1 MAAAQVA
8 GSLTSGPAKEAQG
21 EPPLEQGHG
30 FRCLSARLCALR
42 PDDSSSSRTELHL
55 LFDQLISENYSE
67 GSGVAP
73 EDVSTLLVQACQLV
87 PLNQNHLVSKLSQ
100 LIHHLLNTLQ
110 VIVDEQNL
118 DFLLAY
124 TISAI
129 QQCSS
134 WTHMQILQALAA
146 LVYCNGSKCQKYLPD
161 LLGKSGLLM
170 KLSDLAQS
178 DPEVRRAAV
187 HCMANLC
194 LSVPGQPYLEEPYQ
208 NICFQAFL
216 TTLQSPKSSDM
227 DDITFCML
235 LQNALKGIQ
244 SLLNGGKMKLTQT
257 DELGALL
264 AVLKKTMFHGLPGLN
279 IEMPTVLYP
288 TPLPQYD
295 GRPPIKPQ
303 QTESSTSRPAVNKR
317 KKSKVKAKKIQQ
329 GEEEEEES
337 SGERE
342 VAPVTGSGRLNP
354 HKGDTQ
360 CPSSLGVSSLPL
372 AGSGAAGKDQVSSS
386 FSSSSWK
393 RVSSSESDYS
403 DAEGGMQSKVRSYQ
417 AKVRQGALACFLS
430 TIKSIEKKVL
440 YGYWSAFVPDTPEL
454 GSPQSVSLMT
464 LTLKDPSPK
473 TRACALQVLSAI
485 LEGSKQFLSVAEDT
499 SDHRRAFTPF
509 SVMIASSI
517 KELHR
522 CLLLALVAESSSQ
535 TLTQI
540 IKCLANLVSNS
551 PYNRLKLSLLTKVW
565 NQIKPYIRHKDVNVR
580 VSSLTLLGAIVSTH
594 APLPEVQLLLQQ
606 PCSSGLSNSN
616 SATPHVSPPDWWK
629 KGPSGPFLEE
639 AAVSSPK
646 VSSEPCWL
654 IRLCISIVVLPKE
667 DACSGSDAGSTGGS
681 TYEPFPLRLEALQ
694 VLAHLARGY
703 FSMTQ
708 VYLMELGEVIC
719 KCLGEA
725 DPSVQLHGAKLLEEL
740 GTGLIQQYKP
750 DSSIAPDQRVP
761 VSLVVMFWTVM
772 LNGPLPRALQN
783 SEHPTLQASAC
794 DALSSILPE
803 AFSNLLDVIF
813 VADTANAILMSLQDK
828 SLNVRAK
835 AAWSLGNLTDT
846 LIVNMETPDP
856 SFQEEFSGLL
866 LLKMLRSAIEAS
878 KDKDKVKSNAV
889 RALGNLLHFLQP
901 SHIEKPRF
909 AEIIEEA
916 IQALISTVL
925 IEAAMKV
932 RWNACYAMGNVFKN
946 SALPLGTALWTSQAY
961 NALTSVVTSCKNFKV
976 RIRSAAALSVPGKRE
991 HYGSVDQYAQ
1001 IWNALVTALQK
1012 SEDTTDF
1019 LEFKYC
1025 ASLRTQ
1031 ICQALIHLLSL
1042 ASASDLSC
1050 IKETLELNGDMV
1062 QSYILQFLKSGTE
1075 RDDTGAPHSPQERDQ
1090 MVKTALEHISSVQAL
1105 AGDTA
1110 KRAIMGFL
1118 EDILAV
1124 YFDSSGSQAA
1134 LLGLTNRF
1142 LKTDV
1147 NIRMQGKS
1155 KVLAHPVS
1163 PTACSCS
1170 AWTQCMEQLSWKGKN
1185 NRKIREGKGNSEYH
1199 QTGSLRVHSPAVS
1212 LSSARLA
1219 LPAHRLRRLG
1229 RVGGSLLFASS
1240 SISFFQERPSFLQL
1254 SPEPPKRSFFFS
1266 PD

>member
-1 MAAAQVA
+1 MATVQMA
-8 GSLTSGPAKEAQG
+8 GSPLGGPPREAPR
-21 EPPLEQGHG
+21 EPPREQGAG
-30 FRCLSARLCALR
+30 FRRLSARLRALR
-42 PDDSSSSRTELHL
+42 PDDSSASRTEIHL
-55 LFDQLISENYSE
+55 LLDQLISENYSA
-67 GSGVAP
+67 GGGVAP
-73 EDVSTLLVQACQLV
+73 EDVSTLLVQACRLV
-87 PLNQNHLVSKLSQ
+87 PLNQNHLVSKVSQ
-100 LIHHLLNTLQ
+100 LTHHLLNTLQ
-110 VIVDEQNL
+110 VIVDERNL

-134 WTHMQILQALAA
+134 WTHVKILQALAA
-146 LVYCNGSKCQKYLPD
+146 LVYGNGSRCQKYLPD

-170 KLSDLAQS
+170 KLSDVAQS

-216 TTLQSPKSSDM
+216 TILQSPKSPEM

-257 DELGALL
+257 EELGALL
-264 AVLKKTMFHGLPGLN
+264 AVLKKSMFHGLPGIN

-295 GRPPIKPQ
+295 GRPPVKLQLP
-303 QTESSTSRPAVNKR
+303 ESSASRPTMVHNRK
-317 KKSKVKAKKIQQ
+317 KKSKTKPKKIQQ
-329 GEEEEEES
+329 EEEEEEEGS

-342 VAPVTGSGRLNP
+342 AAPVTGVGRANV
-354 HKGDTQ
+354 HEGNTQ
-360 CPSSLGVSSLPL
+360 SPSSSAVQSSRLD
-372 AGSGAAGKDQVSSS
+372 GSGAAGKGGVSSP

-393 RVSSSESDYS
+393 RISSSESDYS
-403 DAEGGMQSKVRSYQ
+403 DAEGGVQSKMRSYQ

-440 YGYWSAFVPDTPEL
+440 YGYWSAFVSDTPEL

-473 TRACALQVLSAI
+473 TRACALQALSAI

-517 KELHR
+517 RELHR

-565 NQIKPYIRHKDVNVR
+565 NQIKPYVRHKDVNVR

-606 PCSSGLSNSN
+606 PCSSGLSNSD
-616 SATPHVSPPDWWK
+616 SATPHLSPPDRWK
-629 KGPSGPFLEE
+629 KAPSGRFLEE
-639 AAVSSPK
+639 ASVSSPPG
-646 VSSEPCWL
+646 SSEPCWL
-654 IRLCISIVVLPKE
+654 VRLCISTAVLPRE
-667 DACSGSDAGSTGGS
+667 DSCSGSDAGCAAGS
-681 TYEPFPLRLEALQ
+681 TYMPSPMRLEALQ
-694 VLAHLARGY
+694 VLAHLSKGY
-703 FSMTQ
+703 FSVAQ
-708 VYLMELGEVIC
+708 GYLMELGEVIC
-719 KCLGEA
+719 KCMGEA
-725 DPSVQLHGAKLLEEL
+725 DPSIQLHGAKLLEEL

-750 DSSIAPDQRVP
+750 DSTLVPEQRVP
-761 VSLVVMFWTVM
+761 VTMVVLFWTMM
-772 LNGPLPRALQN
+772 LSGPLPRALQN
-783 SEHPTLQASAC
+783 AEHPTLQASAC

-803 AFSNLLDVIF
+803 AFSSLRDVIF

-901 SHIEKPRF
+901 SHIEKPQF
-909 AEIIEEA
+909 AEIIEES
-916 IQALISTVL
+916 IQALIATVL

-946 SALPLGTALWTSQAY
+946 PALPLGTAPWTSQAY
-961 NALTSVVTSCKNFKV
+961 KALTSVVTSCKNFKV
-976 RIRSAAALSVPGKRE
+976 RIRSATALSIPGKRE

-1031 ICQALIHLLSL
+1031 ICQALVHLLSL
-1042 ASASDLSC
+1042 ASASDLPC
-1050 IKETLELNGDMV
+1050 IKETLELNEDMIR
-1062 QSYILQFLKSGTE
+1062 SYFLQFLKSGAE
-1075 RDDTGAPHSPQERDQ
+1075 GDDAGAPHSPQERDQ
-1090 MVKTALEHISSVQAL
+1090 LVRSALEHISTVQAL

-1110 KRAIMGFL
+1110 KRAIMAFL
-1118 EDILAV
+1118 DNILTV
-1124 YFDSSGSQAA
+1124 YLASSGS
-1134 LLGLTNRF
+1134 
-1142 LKTDV
+1142 
-1147 NIRMQGKS
+1147 
-1155 KVLAHPVS
+1155 
-1163 PTACSCS
+1163 
-1170 AWTQCMEQLSWKGKN
+1170 
-1185 NRKIREGKGNSEYH
+1185 
-1199 QTGSLRVHSPAVS
+1199 
-1212 LSSARLA
+1212 
-1219 LPAHRLRRLG
+1219 
-1229 RVGGSLLFASS
+1229 
-1240 SISFFQERPSFLQL
+1240 
-1254 SPEPPKRSFFFS
+1254 
-1266 PD
+1266 

>member
-1 MAAAQVA
+1 MATVQIVGSVLREPTREAAR
-8 GSLTSGPAKEAQG
+8 
-21 EPPLEQGHG
+21 EPPPEPGNG
-30 FRCLSARLCALR
+30 FRRLSARLRALH
-42 PDDSSSSRTELHL
+42 PDDSSSARTEIHL

-67 GSGVAP
+67 GDGVAP
-73 EDVSTLLVQACQLV
+73 EDVSALLVHACRLV
-87 PLNQNHLVSKLSQ
+87 PLNQNHLVSKVSQ
-100 LIHHLLNTLQ
+100 LIHHLLNRLQ

-129 QQCSS
+129 QQCSP
-134 WTHMQILQALAA
+134 WTHMAILQALAA

-161 LLGKSGLLM
+161 LVGKTGLLI
-170 KLSDLAQS
+170 KLSDPAQS

-194 LSVPGQPYLEEPYQ
+194 LSVPGHPYLDEPYQ
-208 NICFQAFL
+208 SICFQTFL
-216 TTLQSPKSSDM
+216 TTLQSPKLSDM

-244 SLLNGGKMKLTQT
+244 SLLNSGKMKLTQT
-257 DELGALL
+257 EELGALL
-264 AVLKKTMFHGLPGLN
+264 AVLKKAMFHGLPGLN
-279 IEMPTVLYP
+279 IEIPTVLYP

-295 GRPPIKPQ
+295 GPPPSRPQPSESCASRPP
-303 QTESSTSRPAVNKR
+303 VNK
-317 KKSKVKAKKIQQ
+317 KKKAKVKPKKTQE
-329 GEEEEEES
+329 GEEEDEEAN
-337 SGERE
+337 GEIE
-342 VAPVTGSGRLNP
+342 AAPTTGRVHL
-354 HKGDTQ
+354 HKGNTQ
-360 CPSSLGVSSLPL
+360 CRSSPGVQSLPL
-372 AGSGAAGKDQVSSS
+372 DGSGAAGKDRVSSPC
-386 FSSSSWK
+386 SSSSWK

-403 DAEGGMQSKVRSYQ
+403 DAEGGMQSKMRSYQ

-485 LEGSKQFLSVAEDT
+485 LEGSKQFLCVAEDT
-499 SDHRRAFTPF
+499 SAHRRAFTPL

-517 KELHR
+517 RELHR

-540 IKCLANLVSNS
+540 IKCLANLVSNA

-606 PCSSGLSNSN
+606 PCSSGLSNSS
-616 SATPHVSPPDWWK
+616 SATPHPSLPDWWK
-629 KGPSGPFLEE
+629 KAPSGTSQEE
-639 AAVSSPK
+639 TTVNSPRG
-646 VSSEPCWL
+646 SSEPCWL

-667 DACSGSDAGSTGGS
+667 DSCSGSEAGSAAGS
-681 TYEPFPLRLEALQ
+681 TYEPSPMRLEALQ

-703 FSMTQ
+703 FSMAQ

-719 KCLGEA
+719 KCMGEA
-725 DPSVQLHGAKLLEEL
+725 DPSIQLHGAKLLEEL

-750 DSSIAPDQRVP
+750 DSTIAPDQRVP
-761 VSLVVMFWTVM
+761 VLLVVTFWTMM

-803 AFSNLLDVIF
+803 AFSILPNDRQILCITMLLGLNDNKNRLVKAATSRALGVYVLFPCLRQDVVF
-813 VADTANAILMSLQDK
+813 VADTANAVLRSLQDK
-828 SLNVRAK
+828 SPNVRAK
-835 AAWSLGNLTDT
+835 AAWSLGNLTDA
-846 LIVNMETPDP
+846 LIINMETPDP

-909 AEIIEEA
+909 TEIIEES

-925 IEAAMKV
+925 VEAAMKV
-932 RWNACYAMGNVFKN
+932 RWNACYALGNVFKN
-946 SALPLGTALWTSQAY
+946 PALPLGSASWTSRAY
-961 NALTSVVTSCKNFKV
+961 SALTSVVTTCKNFKV
-976 RIRSAAALSVPGKRE
+976 RIKSATALSIPGKRE
-991 HYGSVDQYAQ
+991 QYGSTEQYTQ

-1012 SEDTTDF
+1012 SQDTTDF

-1042 ASASDLSC
+1042 ASASDLPC
-1050 IKETLELNGDMV
+1050 IKEALEQNGDMI
-1062 QSYILQFLKSGTE
+1062 QSYILQFLKSGAE
-1075 RDDTGAPHSPQERDQ
+1075 GDDTGTPHSPQERDQ
-1090 MVKTALEHISSVQAL
+1090 MVKAALEHIGSVQAL

-1110 KRAIMGFL
+1110 KRAIMGYL
-1118 EDILAV
+1118 EDILTV
-1124 YFDSSGSQAA
+1124 YLDSAGSQVA
-1134 LLGLTNRF
+1134 LLGLTDR
-1142 LKTDV
+1142 
-1147 NIRMQGKS
+1147 
-1155 KVLAHPVS
+1155 
-1163 PTACSCS
+1163 
-1170 AWTQCMEQLSWKGKN
+1170 
-1185 NRKIREGKGNSEYH
+1185 
-1199 QTGSLRVHSPAVS
+1199 
-1212 LSSARLA
+1212 
-1219 LPAHRLRRLG
+1219 
-1229 RVGGSLLFASS
+1229 
-1240 SISFFQERPSFLQL
+1240 
-1254 SPEPPKRSFFFS
+1254 
-1266 PD
+1266 

>member
-1 MAAAQVA
+1 MAAAQVV
-8 GSLTSGPAKEAQG
+8 GSLPGGPPPETPG
-21 EPPLEQGHG
+21 EPPFEQGRG

-42 PDDSSSSRTELHL
+42 PDDSSSGRTEIHL
-55 LFDQLISENYSE
+55 LFDQLISETYSE
-67 GSGVAP
+67 GCGVAP
-73 EDVSTLLVQACQLV
+73 EDVSTLLVQACRLV

-208 NICFQAFL
+208 NICFQVFL

-264 AVLKKTMFHGLPGLN
+264 AVLKKSMFHGLPGLN

-295 GRPPIKPQ
+295 GRPPIQPQ
-303 QTESSTSRPAVNKR
+303 QSESSTSRPAVNKK

-342 VAPVTGSGRLNP
+342 VAPVAGAGRLNL
-354 HKGDTQ
+354 HRGDTQ
-360 CPSSLGVSSLPL
+360 CPSPPGAQSLPL
-372 AGSGAAGKDQVSSS
+372 AASGAAGKDRVSSP

-403 DAEGGMQSKVRSYQ
+403 DAEGGMQNKVRSYQ
-417 AKVRQGALACFLS
+417 ARVRQGALACFLS
-430 TIKSIEKKVL
+430 TIKSIEKRVL

-464 LTLKDPSPK
+464 LTLKDPSPR

-499 SDHRRAFTPF
+499 SDHKRAFTPF

-606 PCSSGLSNSN
+606 PCSSGLSGSS
-616 SATPHVSPPDWWK
+616 SATPHLSPPEWWK
-629 KGPSGPFLEE
+629 KAPSGPFVEE
-639 AAVSSPK
+639 GAVSSPK
-646 VSSEPCWL
+646 LSSEPCWL
-654 IRLCISIVVLPKE
+654 IRLCISIVVLPRE
-667 DACSGSDAGSTGGS
+667 DSCSGSDAGSAGGS
-681 TYEPFPLRLEALQ
+681 IYEPFPMRLEALQ

-725 DPSVQLHGAKLLEEL
+725 DPSIQLHGAKLLEEL
-740 GTGLIQQYKP
+740 GTSLIHQYKP
-750 DSSIAPDQRVP
+750 DSSVAPDQRVP
-761 VSLVVMFWTVM
+761 V
-772 LNGPLPRALQN
+772 P
-783 SEHPTLQASAC
+783 
-794 DALSSILPE
+794 
-803 AFSNLLDVIF
+803 LDVIF

-828 SLNVRAK
+828 SPNVRAK

-866 LLKMLRSAIEAS
+866 LLKMLQSAIDAS

-946 SALPLGTALWTSQAY
+946 PALPLETAPWTSQAY
-961 NALTSVVTSCKNFKV
+961 DALTSVVTSCKNFKV
-976 RIRSAAALSVPGKRE
+976 RIRSAAALAVPRRRE
-991 HYGSVDQYAQ
+991 HYGSVEQYAQ
-1001 IWNALVTALQK
+1001 IWDALVTALQK

-1042 ASASDLSC
+1042 ASPSDLSC
-1050 IKETLELNGDMV
+1050 IRKTLELHRDMV

-1075 RDDTGAPHSPQERDQ
+1075 RDDTGAPHHPQERDQ
-1090 MVKTALEHISSVQAL
+1090 MVRTALGHINSVQAL
-1105 AGDTA
+1105 AGDPA
-1110 KRAIMGFL
+1110 KRAIMAFL
-1118 EDILAV
+1118 EDTLTI
-1124 YFDSSGSQAA
+1124 YSDSSGSQVAP
-1134 LLGLTNRF
+1134 LGLT
-1142 LKTDV
+1142 
-1147 NIRMQGKS
+1147 
-1155 KVLAHPVS
+1155 
-1163 PTACSCS
+1163 
-1170 AWTQCMEQLSWKGKN
+1170 
-1185 NRKIREGKGNSEYH
+1185 
-1199 QTGSLRVHSPAVS
+1199 
-1212 LSSARLA
+1212 
-1219 LPAHRLRRLG
+1219 HR
-1229 RVGGSLLFASS
+1229 
-1240 SISFFQERPSFLQL
+1240 
-1254 SPEPPKRSFFFS
+1254 
-1266 PD
+1266 

>member
-1 MAAAQVA
+1 MATAQVR
-8 GSLTSGPAKEAQG
+8 GSLPGGQQPEAPR
-21 EPPLEQGHG
+21 ELPLEQGHG
-30 FRCLSARLCALR
+30 FRRLSARLCALR
-42 PDDSSSSRTELHL
+42 PDDSSSGRTEIHL

-73 EDVSTLLVQACQLV
+73 EDVSSLLVQACRLV

-146 LVYCNGSKCQKYLPD
+146 LYLPD

-216 TTLQSPKSSDM
+216 TILQSPKAPDM

-264 AVLKKTMFHGLPGLN
+264 AVLKKSMFHGLPGLN

-303 QTESSTSRPAVNKR
+303 QPEASASQPPVSKK
-317 KKSKVKAKKIQQ
+317 KKSKVKPKKLQQ

-342 VAPVTGSGRLNP
+342 VAPAPGSGRVNLP
-354 HKGDTQ
+354 GGDTR
-360 CPSSLGVSSLPL
+360 CSPSLDAQTLPV
-372 AGSGAAGKDQVSSS
+372 AGSGAAGKDRVSSP
-386 FSSSSWK
+386 FSSASWK

-454 GSPQSVSLMT
+454 GTPQSVSLMT
-464 LTLKDPSPK
+464 LTLKDPSP
-473 TRACALQVLSAI
+473 
-485 LEGSKQFLSVAEDT
+485 
-499 SDHRRAFTPF
+499 
-509 SVMIASSI
+509 
-517 KELHR
+517 
-522 CLLLALVAESSSQ
+522 
-535 TLTQI
+535 
-540 IKCLANLVSNS
+540 KCLANLVSNS

-616 SATPHVSPPDWWK
+616 SATPRLSPPDWWK
-629 KGPSGPFLEE
+629 KAPSGPFLEE
-639 AAVSSPK
+639 ASVSSPK
-646 VSSEPCWL
+646 TSSEPCWL

-667 DACSGSDAGSTGGS
+667 DSCSGSDAGSAGGS
-681 TYEPFPLRLEALQ
+681 TYEPFPMRLEALQ

-719 KCLGEA
+719 KCMGEA

-750 DSSIAPDQRVP
+750 DSTKAPDQRVP
-761 VSLVVMFWTVM
+761 VSLVSVSSWISLFFVLQSHGPEKLDEATGTGSSLKNTHCCHRHCCCVLILILVSLPIAAITLAATVADVVTLPLFQVVMFWTMM

-803 AFSNLLDVIF
+803 AFSSLPGDRQILCITMLLGLNDSANRLVKAATSRALGVYVLFPCLRQDVIF

-856 SFQEEFSGLL
+856 SFQDEFSGLL

-946 SALPLGTALWTSQAY
+946 PALPLGLAPWTSQAY
-961 NALTSVVTSCKNFKV
+961 SALTSVVTSCKNFKV
-976 RIRSAAALSVPGKRE
+976 RIRSAAALSIPSERE
-991 HYGSVDQYAQ
+991 RYGSTDQYAH

-1075 RDDTGAPHSPQERDQ
+1075 RDDSGAPHSQQERDQ
-1090 MVKTALEHISSVQAL
+1090 TVRTALDHISSVQAP

-1110 KRAIMGFL
+1110 KRAVVDFL
-1118 EDILAV
+1118 EDILTI
-1124 YFDSSGSQAA
+1124 YFDSSG
-1134 LLGLTNRF
+1134 
-1142 LKTDV
+1142 
-1147 NIRMQGKS
+1147 
-1155 KVLAHPVS
+1155 
-1163 PTACSCS
+1163 
-1170 AWTQCMEQLSWKGKN
+1170 
-1185 NRKIREGKGNSEYH
+1185 
-1199 QTGSLRVHSPAVS
+1199 
-1212 LSSARLA
+1212 
-1219 LPAHRLRRLG
+1219 
-1229 RVGGSLLFASS
+1229 
-1240 SISFFQERPSFLQL
+1240 
-1254 SPEPPKRSFFFS
+1254 
-1266 PD
+1266 

>member
-1 MAAAQVA
+1 MAAVQVA
-8 GSLTSGPAKEAQG
+8 GSLLGGPPRETPR
-21 EPPLEQGHG
+21 EPPLEQGSG
-30 FRCLSARLCALR
+30 FRRLSARLCALR
-42 PDDSSSSRTELHL
+42 PDDSSSGRTEIHL

-73 EDVSTLLVQACQLV
+73 EDVSALLVQACRLV
-87 PLNQNHLVSKLSQ
+87 PLNQNHLVSKLCQ

-124 TISAI
+124 AISAI

-161 LLGKSGLLM
+161 LLGKGGILM

-216 TTLQSPKSSDM
+216 TTLQAPKSSAM

-235 LQNALKGIQ
+235 LQNSLKGIQ

-264 AVLKKTMFHGLPGLN
+264 AVLKKSMFHGLPGLN

-295 GRPPIKPQ
+295 GLPPTKPQ
-303 QTESSTSRPAVNKR
+303 QSESSSSRPTVNKK
-317 KKSKVKAKKIQQ
+317 KKSKVKPKKIQQ
-329 GEEEEEES
+329 GEEEEEEES

-342 VAPVTGSGRLNP
+342 VAPVSGSGRRNL
-354 HKGDTQ
+354 HKGDAQ
-360 CPSSLGVSSLPL
+360 CAPSQGGQSLPL
-372 AGSGAAGKDQVSSS
+372 AASGAAGKDRVSSP
-386 FSSSSWK
+386 FSPSSWK

-509 SVMIASSI
+509 SVMVASSI

-606 PCSSGLSNSN
+606 PCSSGLSNS
-616 SATPHVSPPDWWK
+616 SSSTPHFSPPDWWK
-629 KGPSGPFLEE
+629 KAPAGPFLEE
-639 AAVSSPK
+639 ASVNTPK
-646 VSSEPCWL
+646 GSSEPCWL

-667 DACSGSDAGSTGGS
+667 DSCSGSDAGSAGGS
-681 TYEPFPLRLEALQ
+681 TYEPFPMRLEALQ

-703 FSMTQ
+703 FSTTQ

-725 DPSVQLHGAKLLEEL
+725 DPAVQLHGAKLLEEL
-740 GTGLIQQYKP
+740 GSGLIQQYKP
-750 DSSIAPDQRVP
+750 DSTIAPDQRVP
-761 VSLVVMFWTVM
+761 VALVVMFWTMM

-803 AFSNLLDVIF
+803 AFSNLPSDRQILCITMLLGLNDSKNRLVKAATSRALGVYVLFPCLRQDVIF

-866 LLKMLRSAIEAS
+866 LLKMLQSAIEAS

-916 IQALISTVL
+916 IQALISTIL

-932 RWNACYAMGNVFKN
+932 RWNACYAVGNVFKN
-946 SALPLGTALWTSQAY
+946 PALPLGTAPWTSQAY

-976 RIRSAAALSVPGKRE
+976 RIRSAAALSIPGKRE

-1031 ICQALIHLLSL
+1031 ICQALLHLLSV

-1075 RDDTGAPHSPQERDQ
+1075 RDDTGAPPSPQERDQ
-1090 MVKTALEHISSVQAL
+1090 MVRTALEHISSVQAL
-1105 AGDTA
+1105 AGDTS

-1118 EDILAV
+1118 EDILTV
-1124 YFDSSGSQAA
+1124 YFDSSGSQVA
-1134 LLGLTNRF
+1134 LLGLTSR
-1142 LKTDV
+1142 
-1147 NIRMQGKS
+1147 
-1155 KVLAHPVS
+1155 
-1163 PTACSCS
+1163 
-1170 AWTQCMEQLSWKGKN
+1170 
-1185 NRKIREGKGNSEYH
+1185 
-1199 QTGSLRVHSPAVS
+1199 
-1212 LSSARLA
+1212 
-1219 LPAHRLRRLG
+1219 
-1229 RVGGSLLFASS
+1229 
-1240 SISFFQERPSFLQL
+1240 
-1254 SPEPPKRSFFFS
+1254 
-1266 PD
+1266 

>member
-1 MAAAQVA
+1 MAAVQVA
-8 GSLTSGPAKEAQG
+8 GSVPCRQPREAPRDATPERG
-21 EPPLEQGHG
+21 NG
-30 FRCLSARLCALR
+30 FRRLSARLCALR
-42 PDDSSSSRTELHL
+42 PDDSSSARTEIHL
-55 LFDQLISENYSE
+55 LLDQLISENYTE
-67 GSGVAP
+67 GSCVAP
-73 EDVSTLLVQACQLV
+73 EDVSALLVQACQLV
-87 PLNQNHLVSKLSQ
+87 PLNQNHLVSKVSQ
-100 LIHHLLNTLQ
+100 LIHHLLNRLQ
-110 VIVDEQNL
+110 VIVDEQHL

-129 QQCSS
+129 HQCSS
-134 WTHMQILQALAA
+134 WTYMEILQALAA
-146 LVYCNGSKCQKYLPD
+146 LVYCNGSKCQKYLPE
-161 LLGKSGLLM
+161 LLGKTGLLL
-170 KLSDLAQS
+170 KLSGSAQS

-216 TTLQSPKSSDM
+216 TILQSPKSSDM

-244 SLLNGGKMKLTQT
+244 SLLNGGRMKLTQT

-264 AVLKKTMFHGLPGLN
+264 AVLKKSMFHGLPGLN

-295 GRPPIKPQ
+295 GRTPIKPQ
-303 QTESSTSRPAVNKR
+303 QSESSTSRPTLNKK
-317 KKSKVKAKKIQQ
+317 KKSKVKPKKIQQ
-329 GEEEEEES
+329 GEEEEEEEKES
-337 SGERE
+337 SGEIE
-342 VAPVTGSGRLNP
+342 AAPVTGTGRVNLHEGN
-354 HKGDTQ
+354 TW
-360 CPSSLGVSSLPL
+360 CPSSLGVQSLPL
-372 AGSGAAGKDQVSSS
+372 DGSGTAGKDGVSSP

-403 DAEGGMQSKVRSYQ
+403 DAEGGMQSKMRSYQ
-417 AKVRQGALACFLS
+417 AKVRQGALVCFLS

-440 YGYWSAFVPDTPEL
+440 YGYWSAFIPDTPEL

-517 KELHR
+517 RELHR

-540 IKCLANLVSNS
+540 IKCLANLVSNA

-616 SATPHVSPPDWWK
+616 SATPHLCPPDWWK
-629 KGPSGPFLEE
+629 KAPAGPSLEE
-639 AAVSSPK
+639 TSVSSPK
-646 VSSEPCWL
+646 GSSEPCWL
-654 IRLCISIVVLPKE
+654 IRLCISTVILPKE
-667 DACSGSDAGSTGGS
+667 DSCSGSDAGYAAGS
-681 TYEPFPLRLEALQ
+681 TYEPSPMRL
-694 VLAHLARGY
+694 
-703 FSMTQ
+703 
-708 VYLMELGEVIC
+708 
-719 KCLGEA
+719 
-725 DPSVQLHGAKLLEEL
+725 
-740 GTGLIQQYKP
+740 
-750 DSSIAPDQRVP
+750 
-761 VSLVVMFWTVM
+761 
-772 LNGPLPRALQN
+772 
-783 SEHPTLQASAC
+783 
-794 DALSSILPE
+794 E
-803 AFSNLLDVIF
+803 AFSNLPNDRQILCITVLLGLNDSKNRLVKAATSRALGVYVLFPCLRQDVIF
-813 VADTANAILMSLQDK
+813 VADTANAILMSLEDK

-901 SHIEKPRF
+901 SHIEKPTF
-909 AEIIEEA
+909 AEIIEES

-925 IEAAMKV
+925 TEAAMKV

-946 SALPLGTALWTSQAY
+946 PALPLGTAPWTSQAY

-991 HYGSVDQYAQ
+991 QYGSVDQYAQ
-1001 IWNALVTALQK
+1001 VWNALVTALQK

-1042 ASASDLSC
+1042 ASALDLPC
-1050 IKETLELNGDMV
+1050 IKKTLELNGNMV
-1062 QSYILQFLKSGTE
+1062 QSYILQFLKSGAE
-1075 RDDTGAPHSPQERDQ
+1075 GEDTGAPPSLQERDQ
-1090 MVKTALEHISSVQAL
+1090 MVKMALKHMGSVQAPT
-1105 AGDTA
+1105 GDTA
-1110 KRAIMGFL
+1110 RRAIMGFL
-1118 EDILAV
+1118 EEILAV
-1124 YFDSSGSQAA
+1124 CFDSSGSQGA
-1134 LLGLTNRF
+1134 LPGLTN
-1142 LKTDV
+1142 
-1147 NIRMQGKS
+1147 Q
-1155 KVLAHPVS
+1155 
-1163 PTACSCS
+1163 
-1170 AWTQCMEQLSWKGKN
+1170 
-1185 NRKIREGKGNSEYH
+1185 
-1199 QTGSLRVHSPAVS
+1199 
-1212 LSSARLA
+1212 
-1219 LPAHRLRRLG
+1219 
-1229 RVGGSLLFASS
+1229 
-1240 SISFFQERPSFLQL
+1240 
-1254 SPEPPKRSFFFS
+1254 
-1266 PD
+1266 

>member
-1 MAAAQVA
+1 MAAVQVA
-8 GSLTSGPAKEAQG
+8 GSLLCRPTREAPR
-21 EPPLEQGHG
+21 EPPPEPGNG
-30 FRCLSARLCALR
+30 FRRLSARLRALR
-42 PDDSSSSRTELHL
+42 PDDSSFARTEIHL

-67 GSGVAP
+67 SDGVAP
-73 EDVSTLLVQACQLV
+73 EDVNDLLVQACRLV
-87 PLNQNHLVSKLSQ
+87 PLSQNHLVSKVSQ
-100 LIHHLLNTLQ
+100 LIHHLLNRLQ

-134 WTHMQILQALAA
+134 WTHMAILQALAA

-161 LLGKSGLLM
+161 LVGKTGLLM
-170 KLSDLAQS
+170 KLSDPAQS

-194 LSVPGQPYLEEPYQ
+194 LSVPGQPYLDEPYQ
-208 NICFQAFL
+208 SICFQTFL
-216 TTLQSPKSSDM
+216 TTLQSPKLSDM

-244 SLLNGGKMKLTQT
+244 SLLNSGKMKLTLT
-257 DELGALL
+257 EELGALL
-264 AVLKKTMFHGLPGLN
+264 AVLK
-279 IEMPTVLYP
+279 
-288 TPLPQYD
+288 
-295 GRPPIKPQ
+295 
-303 QTESSTSRPAVNKR
+303 NK
-317 KKSKVKAKKIQQ
+317 KKKAKVKPKKVHQ

-337 SGERE
+337 SGEIE
-342 VAPVTGSGRLNP
+342 AAPATGRVHLR
-354 HKGDTQ
+354 KGNTQ
-360 CPSSLGVSSLPL
+360 CPSSPGVKSLPL
-372 AGSGAAGKDQVSSS
+372 DGSGAAGKDRVSLPFGSA
-386 FSSSSWK
+386 SWK

-403 DAEGGMQSKVRSYQ
+403 DAEGGMQSKMRSYQ

-430 TIKSIEKKVL
+430 TIKSIEKKIL

-509 SVMIASSI
+509 SVMIASSVR
-517 KELHR
+517 ELHR
-522 CLLLALVAESSSQ
+522 SLLLALVAESSSQ

-540 IKCLANLVSNS
+540 IKCLANLVSNA

-594 APLPEVQLLLQQ
+594 APFPEVQLLLQQ
-606 PCSSGLSNSN
+606 PCSSGLSNSS
-616 SATPHVSPPDWWK
+616 SATPHLSLPDWWK
-629 KGPSGPFLEE
+629 KAPSGSSLEE
-639 AAVSSPK
+639 TTINSPRS
-646 VSSEPCWL
+646 SSEPCWL
-654 IRLCISIVVLPKE
+654 VRLCISLVVLPKE
-667 DACSGSDAGSTGGS
+667 DSCSGSEAGSATGS
-681 TYEPFPLRLEALQ
+681 TYEPSPMRLEALQ

-703 FSMTQ
+703 FSMAQ

-719 KCLGEA
+719 KCMGEA
-725 DPSVQLHGAKLLEEL
+725 DPSIQLHGAKLLEEL

-750 DSSIAPDQRVP
+750 DSTIAPDQRVP
-761 VSLVVMFWTVM
+761 VLLVVTFWTMM

-803 AFSNLLDVIF
+803 AFSVLPNDRQILCITLLLGLNDNKNRLVKAATSRALGVYVLFPCLRQDVIF

-846 LIVNMETPDP
+846 LIINMETPDP

-866 LLKMLRSAIEAS
+866 LLEMLRSAIEAS

-901 SHIEKPRF
+901 SHIENPRF
-909 AEIIEEA
+909 TAIIEEA
-916 IQALISTVL
+916 IQALISTILV
-925 IEAAMKV
+925 EAAMKV
-932 RWNACYAMGNVFKN
+932 RWNACYALGNVFKN
-946 SALPLGTALWTSQAY
+946 PALPLGTASWTSQAY

-976 RIRSAAALSVPGKRE
+976 RITSATALSIPGKRGQ
-991 HYGSVDQYAQ
+991 YGSTEQYTR
-1001 IWNALVTALQK
+1001 IWNALVTAFQK

-1042 ASASDLSC
+1042 ARASDLPC
-1050 IKETLELNGDMV
+1050 IKEALEQDGNMV
-1062 QSYILQFLKSGTE
+1062 RSYILQFLKSGAE
-1075 RDDTGAPHSPQERDQ
+1075 GDDIGTPHSSQERDQ
-1090 MVKTALEHISSVQAL
+1090 MVKAALEHIGSVQAL

-1110 KRAIMGFL
+1110 KRAIMGYL
-1118 EDILAV
+1118 EDILTV
-1124 YFDSSGSQAA
+1124 HLDSAGSQVA
-1134 LLGLTNRF
+1134 LLGLTQR
-1142 LKTDV
+1142 
-1147 NIRMQGKS
+1147 
-1155 KVLAHPVS
+1155 
-1163 PTACSCS
+1163 
-1170 AWTQCMEQLSWKGKN
+1170 
-1185 NRKIREGKGNSEYH
+1185 
-1199 QTGSLRVHSPAVS
+1199 
-1212 LSSARLA
+1212 
-1219 LPAHRLRRLG
+1219 
-1229 RVGGSLLFASS
+1229 
-1240 SISFFQERPSFLQL
+1240 
-1254 SPEPPKRSFFFS
+1254 
-1266 PD
+1266 